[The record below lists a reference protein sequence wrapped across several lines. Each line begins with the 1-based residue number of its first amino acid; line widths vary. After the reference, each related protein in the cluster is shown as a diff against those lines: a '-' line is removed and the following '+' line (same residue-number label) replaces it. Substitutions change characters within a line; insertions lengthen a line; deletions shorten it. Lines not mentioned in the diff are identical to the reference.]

1 MPITLNANKFIGTL
15 SNLICYT
22 FYTDNYH
29 LGENIDAL
37 LNAFRSD
44 DTINGDGK
52 LVLTSDL
59 PVVKDL
65 AVNTSTLLTSVLPV
79 IREQYIPVTKF
90 KYIQLTVN
98 RYLMRGGFE
107 DEYAMATLIS
117 YLLNNMRVAKR
128 LQLKKDI
135 ETVIAEI
142 LKNNPTKQTVIGLA
156 RPTETSTAVELNAV
170 RTYNTNLIYRTI
182 LTVIQMLGLG
192 YKLNVTD
199 KTTGNDT
206 FAAYERPENIVCL
219 VKPSTMASMD
229 VDTLATLLNS
239 NKITQKINVNFIEN
253 EAIVNGEVLVLSKDK
268 IQYGY
273 FYQVATS
280 FFDASNLNQ
289 QDFLHFSYYCDQI
302 ERAPAVLI
310 KCTNFHVEQEVL

>member
-1 MPITLNANKFIGTL
+1 MAITLNANKFVGTL

-22 FYTDNYH
+22 FYKDNYH
-29 LGENIDAL
+29 LGDNIDAL

-65 AVNTSTLLTSVLPV
+65 VVNTSTLLTSVPPV
-79 IREQYIPVTKF
+79 MQEQYIPVTKF

-107 DEYAMATLIS
+107 DEYAMANLIS
-117 YLLNNMRVAKR
+117 YLLNNMRIAKR
-128 LQLKKDI
+128 LQLKSDI
-135 ETVIAEI
+135 ENVIAKI
-142 LKNNPTKQTVIGLA
+142 LTNNPTTQTVTGLA
-156 RPTETSTAVELNAV
+156 KPTGNPTAVELNAV

-182 LTVIQMLGLG
+182 LRVIQMLGLG
-192 YKLNVTD
+192 YELNVTD
-199 KTTGNDT
+199 VTTGNGT
-206 FAAYERPENIVCL
+206 FEAYERPDNIVCL
-219 VKPSTMASMD
+219 VEPSTMASMD

-253 EAIVNGEVLVLSKDK
+253 EAIPDGEVLVLSKDK

-310 KCTNFHVEQEVL
+310 KCTNFHVE

>member
-1 MPITLNANKFIGTL
+1 MSITLNANKFIGTL

-22 FYTDNYH
+22 FYKDNYH
-29 LGENIDAL
+29 LGDNIDAL
-37 LNAFRSD
+37 LEAFRSD

-65 AVNTSTLLTSVLPV
+65 VVNTSTLLTSVSPT
-79 IREQYIPVTKF
+79 IQEQYIPVTKF

-107 DEYAMATLIS
+107 DEYAMSNLIS
-117 YLLNNMRVAKR
+117 YLLNNMRIAKR
-128 LQLKKDI
+128 LQLKTDI
-135 ETVIAEI
+135 EAVITEI
-142 LKNNPTKQTVIGLA
+142 LANNPTAQTVTGLA
-156 RPTETSTAVELNAV
+156 RPTGTPTAVELNAV

-182 LTVIQMLGLG
+182 LTVIQKLGLG
-192 YKLNVTD
+192 YELNITD

-206 FAAYERPENIVCL
+206 FKAYERPNNIVCL
-219 VKPSTMASMD
+219 ISPSTMASMD

-253 EAIVNGEVLVLSKDK
+253 DTITDGEILIVSKDK

-310 KCTNFHVEQEVL
+310 ECTNFHVE

>member
-1 MPITLNANKFIGTL
+1 MAITLNANKFVGTL

-22 FYTDNYH
+22 FYKDNYH
-29 LGENIDAL
+29 LGDNIDAL

-65 AVNTSTLLTSVLPV
+65 VVNTSTLLTSVPPV
-79 IREQYIPVTKF
+79 IQEQYIPVTKF

-128 LQLKKDI
+128 LQLKSDI
-135 ETVIAEI
+135 ELVIAEI
-142 LKNNPTKQTVIGLA
+142 LTNNPTKQTVTGLA
-156 RPTETSTAVELNAV
+156 RPTETPTAVELNAV

-192 YKLNVTD
+192 YELNVTD

-206 FAAYERPENIVCL
+206 FEAYERPENIVCL
-219 VKPSTMASMD
+219 VEPSTMASMD

-253 EAIVNGEVLVLSKDK
+253 EAIGDGEVLVLSKDK

-302 ERAPAVLI
+302 ERAPAILI
-310 KCTNFHVEQEVL
+310 KCTNFHVE

>member
-22 FYTDNYH
+22 FYKDNYH
-29 LGENIDAL
+29 LGDNIDAL
-37 LNAFRSD
+37 LEAFRSD

-65 AVNTSTLLTSVLPV
+65 VVNTSTLLTSVPPA
-79 IREQYIPVTKF
+79 IQEQYIPVTKF

-107 DEYAMATLIS
+107 DEYAMANLIS
-117 YLLNNMRVAKR
+117 YLLNNMRIAKR
-128 LQLKKDI
+128 LQLKTDI
-135 ETVIAEI
+135 ETVITKI
-142 LKNNPTKQTVIGLA
+142 TRNNPTTQTVTGLA
-156 RPTETSTAVELNAV
+156 RPTDTPTAVELNAV
-170 RTYNTNLIYRTI
+170 RTYNTNLIYRTL
-182 LTVIQMLGLG
+182 LTVIQKLGLG
-192 YKLNVTD
+192 YELNITD

-206 FAAYERPENIVCL
+206 FKAYERPNNIVCL
-219 VKPSTMASMD
+219 INPSTMASMD

-253 EAIVNGEVLVLSKDK
+253 DTITEGKILIVSKDK

-310 KCTNFHVEQEVL
+310 ECTNFHVE

>member
-1 MPITLNANKFIGTL
+1 MAITLNANKFVGTL

-22 FYTDNYH
+22 FYKDNYH
-29 LGENIDAL
+29 LGDNIDAL

-65 AVNTSTLLTSVLPV
+65 VVNTSTLLTSVPPV
-79 IREQYIPVTKF
+79 IQEQYIPVTKF

-107 DEYAMATLIS
+107 DEYAMANLIS
-117 YLLNNMRVAKR
+117 YLLNNMRIAKR
-128 LQLKKDI
+128 LQLKSDI
-135 ETVIAEI
+135 EAVIAEI
-142 LKNNPTKQTVIGLA
+142 LANNPTKQTVTGLA
-156 RPTETSTAVELNAV
+156 RPTGTPTAVELNAV

-192 YKLNVTD
+192 YELNVTD
-199 KTTGNDT
+199 VTTGNDT
-206 FAAYERPENIVCL
+206 FEAYERPDNIVCL

-253 EAIVNGEVLVLSKDK
+253 EAIGDGEVLVLSKDK

-310 KCTNFHVEQEVL
+310 ECTNFHIE

>member
-22 FYTDNYH
+22 FYKDNYH
-29 LGENIDAL
+29 LGDNIDAL
-37 LNAFRSD
+37 LEAFRSD
-44 DTINGDGK
+44 DTVNGDGK

-65 AVNTSTLLTSVLPV
+65 VVNTSTLLTSVPPT
-79 IREQYIPVTKF
+79 IQEQYIPVTKF

-107 DEYAMATLIS
+107 DEYAMAILIS
-117 YLLNNMRVAKR
+117 YLLNNMRIAKR
-128 LQLKKDI
+128 LQLKSDI
-135 ETVIAEI
+135 ETVIGEI
-142 LKNNPTKQTVIGLA
+142 LTNNPTTHTVTGLA
-156 RPTETSTAVELNAV
+156 KPTSNPTAVELNAV

-192 YKLNVTD
+192 YELNVTD
-199 KTTGNDT
+199 VTAGNDT
-206 FAAYERPENIVCL
+206 FEAYERPDNIVCL
-219 VKPSTMASMD
+219 VEPSTMASMD

-253 EAIVNGEVLVLSKDK
+253 EAIPDGEVLLLSKDK
-268 IQYGY
+268 IQYGF

-310 KCTNFHVEQEVL
+310 ECTKFHVE

>member
-1 MPITLNANKFIGTL
+1 MAITLNANKFVGTL

-22 FYTDNYH
+22 FYKDNYH
-29 LGENIDAL
+29 LGDNIDAL

-59 PVVKDL
+59 PVVKNL
-65 AVNTSTLLTSVLPV
+65 VVNTSTLLTSVPPV
-79 IREQYIPVTKF
+79 IQEQYIPVTKF

-107 DEYAMATLIS
+107 DEYAMANLIS

-128 LQLKKDI
+128 LQLKSDI
-135 ETVIAEI
+135 EAVIAEI
-142 LKNNPTKQTVIGLA
+142 LANNPTTQTVTGLA
-156 RPTETSTAVELNAV
+156 KPTTSPTAVELNAV

-182 LTVIQMLGLG
+182 LTVIQNLGLG
-192 YKLNVTD
+192 YKLNITN

-206 FAAYERPENIVCL
+206 FVAYERPENIVCL
-219 VKPSTMASMD
+219 VEPLTMASMD

-253 EAIVNGEVLVLSKDK
+253 DAIGEGRVLVLSKDK

-310 KCTNFHVEQEVL
+310 ECTNFHVE

>member
-1 MPITLNANKFIGTL
+1 MAITLNANKFVGTL

-22 FYTDNYH
+22 FYKDNYH
-29 LGENIDAL
+29 LGDNIDAL

-65 AVNTSTLLTSVLPV
+65 VVNTSTLLTSVQPV
-79 IREQYIPVTKF
+79 IQEQYIPVTKF

-128 LQLKKDI
+128 LQLKSDI
-135 ETVIAEI
+135 ENVIDKI
-142 LKNNPTKQTVIGLA
+142 LTNNPTTQTVTGLA
-156 RPTETSTAVELNAV
+156 KPTTNPTAVELNAV

-192 YKLNVTD
+192 YDLNVTD
-199 KTTGNDT
+199 VTTGNDT
-206 FAAYERPENIVCL
+206 FEAYERPDNIVCL
-219 VKPSTMASMD
+219 VRPYTMASMD

-239 NKITQKINVNFIEN
+239 NKITQKIDVNFIEN
-253 EAIVNGEVLVLSKDK
+253 EAIGDGKVLVLSKDK

-310 KCTNFHVEQEVL
+310 ECTNFHIE

>member
-1 MPITLNANKFIGTL
+1 MAITLNANKFIGTL

-22 FYTDNYH
+22 FYKDNYH
-29 LGENIDAL
+29 LGDNIDAL

-59 PVVKDL
+59 PVVKNL
-65 AVNTSTLLTSVLPV
+65 AVNTSTLLTSVPPV
-79 IREQYIPVTKF
+79 IQEQYIPVTKF

-107 DEYAMATLIS
+107 DEYAMANLIS

-128 LQLKKDI
+128 LQLKSDI
-135 ETVIAEI
+135 EAVIAEI
-142 LKNNPTKQTVIGLA
+142 LANNPTAQTVTGLA
-156 RPTETSTAVELNAV
+156 KPATNPTAVELNAV

-182 LTVIQMLGLG
+182 LTVIQNLGLG
-192 YKLNVTD
+192 YILNITN

-206 FAAYERPENIVCL
+206 FVAYERPENIVCL
-219 VKPSTMASMD
+219 VEPLTMASMD

-253 EAIVNGEVLVLSKDK
+253 DAIGEGRVLVLSKDK

-310 KCTNFHVEQEVL
+310 ECTNFHVE

>member
-1 MPITLNANKFIGTL
+1 MAITLNANKFVGTL

-22 FYTDNYH
+22 FYKDNYH
-29 LGENIDAL
+29 LGDNIDAL

-59 PVVKDL
+59 PIVKNL
-65 AVNTSTLLTSVLPV
+65 AVNTSTLLTSVPPV
-79 IREQYIPVTKF
+79 IQEQYIPVTKF

-107 DEYAMATLIS
+107 DEYAMANLIS

-128 LQLKKDI
+128 LQLKSDI
-135 ETVIAEI
+135 EAVITEI
-142 LKNNPTKQTVIGLA
+142 LTNNPTTQTVTGLA
-156 RPTETSTAVELNAV
+156 KPTGNPSAVELNAV

-182 LTVIQMLGLG
+182 LTVIQNLGLG
-192 YKLNVTD
+192 YILNITN

-206 FAAYERPENIVCL
+206 FVAYERPENIVCL
-219 VKPSTMASMD
+219 VEPLTMASMD

-253 EAIVNGEVLVLSKDK
+253 DAIGEGRVLVLSKDK

-310 KCTNFHVEQEVL
+310 ECTNFHVE

>member
-1 MPITLNANKFIGTL
+1 MAITLNANKFVGTL

-22 FYTDNYH
+22 FYKDNYH
-29 LGENIDAL
+29 LGDNIDAL

-65 AVNTSTLLTSVLPV
+65 VVNTSTLLTSVPPV
-79 IREQYIPVTKF
+79 IQEQYIPVTKF

-107 DEYAMATLIS
+107 DEYAMANLIS
-117 YLLNNMRVAKR
+117 YLLNNMRIAKR
-128 LQLKKDI
+128 LQLKTDI
-135 ETVIAEI
+135 ESVIAEI
-142 LKNNPTKQTVIGLA
+142 LANNPTKQIVTGLA
-156 RPTETSTAVELNAV
+156 KPTANPTAVELNAI

-192 YKLNVTD
+192 YELNVTD
-199 KTTGNDT
+199 VTTGNDT
-206 FAAYERPENIVCL
+206 FEAYERPDNIVCL
-219 VKPSTMASMD
+219 VEPSTMASMD

-253 EAIVNGEVLVLSKDK
+253 EAIGDGEVLVLSKDK

-302 ERAPAVLI
+302 DRAPAVLI
-310 KCTNFHVEQEVL
+310 KCTNFHVE

>member
-1 MPITLNANKFIGTL
+1 MG
-15 SNLICYT
+15 
-22 FYTDNYH
+22 D
-29 LGENIDAL
+29 NIDAL
-37 LNAFRSD
+37 LEAFRSD
-44 DTINGDGK
+44 DTVNGDGK

-65 AVNTSTLLTSVLPV
+65 VVNTSTLLTSVPPV
-79 IREQYIPVTKF
+79 IQEQYIPVTKF

-107 DEYAMATLIS
+107 DEYAMANLIS
-117 YLLNNMRVAKR
+117 YLLNNMRIAKR
-128 LQLKKDI
+128 LQLKTDI
-135 ETVIAEI
+135 ETVIAKI
-142 LKNNPTKQTVIGLA
+142 LTNNPTTQTVTGLA
-156 RPTETSTAVELNAV
+156 KPTGNPTAVELNAV
-170 RTYNTNLIYRTI
+170 RTYNTNLIYRTL
-182 LTVIQMLGLG
+182 LTVIQQLGLG
-192 YKLNVTD
+192 YELNVTD
-199 KTTGNDT
+199 VTTGNDT
-206 FAAYERPENIVCL
+206 FEAYERPDNIVCL
-219 VKPSTMASMD
+219 VEPSTMASMD

-239 NKITQKINVNFIEN
+239 NKISQKINVNFIEN
-253 EAIVNGEVLVLSKDK
+253 EAIPDGEVLLLSKDK

-310 KCTNFHVEQEVL
+310 ECTNFHVE

>member
-1 MPITLNANKFIGTL
+1 MCIRD
-15 SNLICYT
+15 S
-22 FYTDNYH
+22 YH
-29 LGENIDAL
+29 LGDNIDAL
-37 LNAFRSD
+37 LEAFRSD

-59 PVVKDL
+59 PAVKNL
-65 AVNTSTLLTSVLPV
+65 AVNTSTLLTSAQPK
-79 IREQYIPVTKF
+79 IEEQYIPVTNF

-107 DEYAMATLIS
+107 DEYAMANLIS
-117 YLLNNMRVAKR
+117 YLLNNMRIAKR
-128 LQLKKDI
+128 LQLKTDI
-135 ETVIAEI
+135 EKVIAKI
-142 LKNNPTKQTVIGLA
+142 LANNPTTQTVTGLA
-156 RPTETSTAVELNAV
+156 RPTGTPTAVELNAV

-199 KTTGNDT
+199 VTTGNDT
-206 FAAYERPENIVCL
+206 FEAYERPDNIVCL

-253 EAIVNGEVLVLSKDK
+253 ETIPDGKVLSLSKDK
-268 IQYGY
+268 IQYGF

-310 KCTNFHVEQEVL
+310 ECTNFHVE

>member
-22 FYTDNYH
+22 FYKDNYH
-29 LGENIDAL
+29 LGDNIDAL
-37 LNAFRSD
+37 LEAFRSD

-65 AVNTSTLLTSVLPV
+65 VVNTSTLLTSVPPE
-79 IREQYIPVTKF
+79 IQEQYIPVTKF

-107 DEYAMATLIS
+107 DEYAMANLIS
-117 YLLNNMRVAKR
+117 YLLNNMRIAKR
-128 LQLKKDI
+128 LQLKIDI

-142 LKNNPTKQTVIGLA
+142 LTNNPTKETVIGLA
-156 RPTETSTAVELNAV
+156 RPTGTPTAVELNAV

-192 YKLNVTD
+192 YELNVTD
-199 KTTGNDT
+199 VTTGNDT
-206 FAAYERPENIVCL
+206 FEAYERPDNIVCL
-219 VKPSTMASMD
+219 VEPSTMASMD

-253 EAIVNGEVLVLSKDK
+253 EAIPDGEVLLLSKDK
-268 IQYGY
+268 IQYGF

-310 KCTNFHVEQEVL
+310 KCTNFHVE

>member
-1 MPITLNANKFIGTL
+1 MAITLNANKFVGTL

-22 FYTDNYH
+22 FYKDNYH
-29 LGENIDAL
+29 LGDNIDAL

-65 AVNTSTLLTSVLPV
+65 VVNTSTLLTSVPPV
-79 IREQYIPVTKF
+79 IQEQYIPVTKF

-128 LQLKKDI
+128 LQLKSDI
-135 ETVIAEI
+135 EAVIAEI
-142 LKNNPTKQTVIGLA
+142 LANNPTTQTVTGLA
-156 RPTETSTAVELNAV
+156 RPTGTPTAVELNAV

-206 FAAYERPENIVCL
+206 FEAYERPENIVCL
-219 VKPSTMASMD
+219 VEPSTMASMD

-253 EAIVNGEVLVLSKDK
+253 EAIGDGEVLVLSKDK

-310 KCTNFHVEQEVL
+310 ECTNFHVE

>member
-1 MPITLNANKFIGTL
+1 MPITLNANKFVGTL

-22 FYTDNYH
+22 FYKDNYR
-29 LGENIDAL
+29 LGDNIDAL
-37 LNAFRSD
+37 LEAFRSD

-65 AVNTSTLLTSVLPV
+65 VVNTSTLLTSVPPA
-79 IREQYIPVTKF
+79 IQEQYIPVTKF

-107 DEYAMATLIS
+107 DEYAMANLIS
-117 YLLNNMRVAKR
+117 YLLNNMRIAKR
-128 LQLKKDI
+128 LQLKLDI
-135 ETVIAEI
+135 ETVITEI
-142 LKNNPTKQTVIGLA
+142 LTNNPTTQTVAGLTK
-156 RPTETSTAVELNAV
+156 PTTNPTAVELNAV
-170 RTYNTNLIYRTI
+170 RTYNTNLIYRT
-182 LTVIQMLGLG
+182 LLSVIQKLGLG
-192 YKLNVTD
+192 YELNVTD
-199 KTTGNDT
+199 KTSDNDT
-206 FAAYERPENIVCL
+206 FEAYERPDNIVCL
-219 VKPSTMASMD
+219 ISPSTMASMD

-253 EAIVNGEVLVLSKDK
+253 ETIDDGKVLLLSKDK

-310 KCTNFHVEQEVL
+310 ECTNFHIE

>member
-1 MPITLNANKFIGTL
+1 MAITLNANKFVGTL

-22 FYTDNYH
+22 FYKDNYH
-29 LGENIDAL
+29 LGDNIDAL

-65 AVNTSTLLTSVLPV
+65 VVNTSTLLTSVPPV
-79 IREQYIPVTKF
+79 IQEQYIPVTKF

-128 LQLKKDI
+128 LQLKSDI

-142 LKNNPTKQTVIGLA
+142 LTNNPTKQTVTGLA
-156 RPTETSTAVELNAV
+156 RPAGNSTAVELNAV

-192 YKLNVTD
+192 YELNVTD

-206 FAAYERPENIVCL
+206 FEAYERPENIVCL
-219 VKPSTMASMD
+219 VEPSTMASMD

-253 EAIVNGEVLVLSKDK
+253 EAIPDGEVLVLSKDK

-310 KCTNFHVEQEVL
+310 ECTNFHVE

>member
-1 MPITLNANKFIGTL
+1 MAITLNANKFVGTL

-22 FYTDNYH
+22 FYKDNYR
-29 LGENIDAL
+29 LGDNIDAL
-37 LNAFRSD
+37 LEAFRSD

-65 AVNTSTLLTSVLPV
+65 VVNTSTLLTSVPPV
-79 IREQYIPVTKF
+79 IQEQYIPVTKF

-107 DEYAMATLIS
+107 DEYAMANLIS
-117 YLLNNMRVAKR
+117 YLLNNMRIAKR
-128 LQLKKDI
+128 LQLKADI
-135 ETVIAEI
+135 ETVITEI
-142 LKNNPTKQTVIGLA
+142 LTNNPTTQTVAGLTK
-156 RPTETSTAVELNAV
+156 PTTNPTAVELNAV
-170 RTYNTNLIYRTI
+170 RTYNTNLIYRT
-182 LTVIQMLGLG
+182 LLSVIQKLGLG
-192 YKLNVTD
+192 YELNVTD
-199 KTTGNDT
+199 KTSDNDT
-206 FAAYERPENIVCL
+206 FEAYERPDNIVCL
-219 VKPSTMASMD
+219 ISPSTMASMD

-253 EAIVNGEVLVLSKDK
+253 ETIDDGNVLLLSKDK

-310 KCTNFHVEQEVL
+310 KCTNFHIE

>member
-22 FYTDNYH
+22 FYKDNYH
-29 LGENIDAL
+29 LGDNIDAL
-37 LNAFRSD
+37 LEAFRSD
-44 DTINGDGK
+44 DTVNGNGK
-52 LVLTSDL
+52 LVLTSGL

-65 AVNTSTLLTSVLPV
+65 VVNTSTLLTSVLPE
-79 IREQYIPVTKF
+79 IQEQYIPITKF

-107 DEYAMATLIS
+107 DEYAMANLIS
-117 YLLNNMRVAKR
+117 YLLNNMRIAKR
-128 LQLKKDI
+128 LQLKADI
-135 ETVIAEI
+135 ETVITEI
-142 LKNNPTKQTVIGLA
+142 LTNNPTKEIVKGLA
-156 RPTETSTAVELNAV
+156 RPTGTPTAVELNAV

-182 LTVIQMLGLG
+182 LAVIQMLGLG
-192 YKLNVTD
+192 YELNVTD
-199 KTTGNDT
+199 VTTGNVT
-206 FAAYERPENIVCL
+206 FTAYERPDNIVCL
-219 VKPSTMASMD
+219 VEPSTMASMD

-253 EAIVNGEVLVLSKDK
+253 EAIPNGEVLLLSKDK
-268 IQYGY
+268 IQYGF

-310 KCTNFHVEQEVL
+310 KCINFHAE

>member
-22 FYTDNYH
+22 FYKDNYH
-29 LGENIDAL
+29 LGDNIDAL
-37 LNAFRSD
+37 LEAFRSD

-59 PVVKDL
+59 PDVKDL
-65 AVNTSTLLTSVLPV
+65 VVNTSTLLTSVPPE
-79 IREQYIPVTKF
+79 IQEQYIPVTKF

-107 DEYAMATLIS
+107 DEYAMANLIS
-117 YLLNNMRVAKR
+117 YLLNNMRIAKR
-128 LQLKKDI
+128 LQLKTDI
-135 ETVIAEI
+135 ETVIKKI
-142 LKNNPTKQTVIGLA
+142 TTNNPTKQTVKGLE
-156 RPTETSTAVELNAV
+156 RPTGTPTAVELNAV
-170 RTYNTNLIYRTI
+170 RTYNTNLIYRTL
-182 LTVIQMLGLG
+182 LTVIQKLGLG
-192 YKLNVTD
+192 YDLNITD
-199 KTTGNDT
+199 KTTGNNT
-206 FAAYERPENIVCL
+206 FKAYERPNNIVCL
-219 VKPSTMASMD
+219 INPSTMASMD

-253 EAIVNGEVLVLSKDK
+253 DTIANGKILIVSKDK

-310 KCTNFHVEQEVL
+310 ECTNFHVEVE

>member
-22 FYTDNYH
+22 FYKDNYH
-29 LGENIDAL
+29 LGDNIDAL
-37 LNAFRSD
+37 LEAFRSD
-44 DTINGDGK
+44 DTVNGDGK

-65 AVNTSTLLTSVLPV
+65 VVNTSTLLTSVPPE
-79 IREQYIPVTKF
+79 IQEQYIPVTKF

-107 DEYAMATLIS
+107 DEYAMANLIS
-117 YLLNNMRVAKR
+117 YLLNNMRIAKR
-128 LQLKKDI
+128 LQLKTDI
-135 ETVIAEI
+135 ETVITKI
-142 LKNNPTKQTVIGLA
+142 TTNNPTTQTVTGLA
-156 RPTETSTAVELNAV
+156 RPTGTPTAVELNAV
-170 RTYNTNLIYRTI
+170 RTYNTNLIYRTL
-182 LTVIQMLGLG
+182 LTVIQKLGLG
-192 YKLNVTD
+192 YELNITD

-206 FAAYERPENIVCL
+206 FKAYERPNNIVCL
-219 VKPSTMASMD
+219 INPSTMASMD

-253 EAIVNGEVLVLSKDK
+253 DTITDGRILIVSKDK

-310 KCTNFHVEQEVL
+310 ECTNFHVE

>member
-1 MPITLNANKFIGTL
+1 MG
-15 SNLICYT
+15 
-22 FYTDNYH
+22 D
-29 LGENIDAL
+29 NIDAL
-37 LNAFRSD
+37 LEAFRSD

-65 AVNTSTLLTSVLPV
+65 VVNTSTLLTSVPPE
-79 IREQYIPVTKF
+79 IQEQYIPVTKF

-107 DEYAMATLIS
+107 DEYAMANLIS
-117 YLLNNMRVAKR
+117 YLLNNMRIAKR
-128 LQLKKDI
+128 LQLKTDI

-142 LKNNPTKQTVIGLA
+142 LTNNPTKQTVTGLA
-156 RPTETSTAVELNAV
+156 RPTGAPTAVELNAV

-192 YKLNVTD
+192 YELNVTD
-199 KTTGNDT
+199 VTTGNDT
-206 FAAYERPENIVCL
+206 FEAYERPDNIVCL
-219 VKPSTMASMD
+219 VEPSTMASMD

-253 EAIVNGEVLVLSKDK
+253 EAIPDGEVLLLSKDK
-268 IQYGY
+268 IQYGF

-310 KCTNFHVEQEVL
+310 ECTNFHVE

>member
-1 MPITLNANKFIGTL
+1 MAITLNANKFVGTL

-22 FYTDNYH
+22 FYKDNYH
-29 LGENIDAL
+29 LGDNIDAL

-65 AVNTSTLLTSVLPV
+65 VVNTSTLLTSVPPV
-79 IREQYIPVTKF
+79 IQEQYIPVTKF

-128 LQLKKDI
+128 LQLKTDI
-135 ETVIAEI
+135 ELVIAEI
-142 LKNNPTKQTVIGLA
+142 LTNNPTKQTVTGLA
-156 RPTETSTAVELNAV
+156 RPTETPTAVELNAV

-192 YKLNVTD
+192 YELNVTD

-206 FAAYERPENIVCL
+206 FDAYERPENIVCL

-253 EAIVNGEVLVLSKDK
+253 EAIGDGEVLVLSKDK

-310 KCTNFHVEQEVL
+310 KCTNFHVE

>member
-1 MPITLNANKFIGTL
+1 MAITLNANKFVGTL

-22 FYTDNYH
+22 FYKDNYH
-29 LGENIDAL
+29 LGDNIDAL

-65 AVNTSTLLTSVLPV
+65 VVNTSTLLTSVPPV
-79 IREQYIPVTKF
+79 IQEQYIPVTKF

-128 LQLKKDI
+128 LQLKSDI

-142 LKNNPTKQTVIGLA
+142 LTNNPTKQTVTGLA
-156 RPTETSTAVELNAV
+156 RPTGTPTAVELNAV

-192 YKLNVTD
+192 YELNVTD

-206 FAAYERPENIVCL
+206 FEAYERPENIVCL
-219 VKPSTMASMD
+219 VEPSTMASMD

-253 EAIVNGEVLVLSKDK
+253 EAIADGTVLVLSKDK

-310 KCTNFHVEQEVL
+310 ECTNFHVE

>member
-1 MPITLNANKFIGTL
+1 MAITLNANKFVGTL

-22 FYTDNYH
+22 FYKDNYH
-29 LGENIDAL
+29 LGDNIDAL
-37 LNAFRSD
+37 LEAFRSD
-44 DTINGDGK
+44 DTVNGDGK

-65 AVNTSTLLTSVLPV
+65 VVNTSTLLTSVPPM
-79 IREQYIPVTKF
+79 IQEQYIPVTKF

-107 DEYAMATLIS
+107 DEYAMANLIS
-117 YLLNNMRVAKR
+117 YLLNNMRIAKR
-128 LQLKKDI
+128 LQLKSDI
-135 ETVIAEI
+135 ETVISEI
-142 LKNNPTKQTVIGLA
+142 LTNNPTTQTVAGLTK
-156 RPTETSTAVELNAV
+156 PTTNPTAVELNAV
-170 RTYNTNLIYRTI
+170 RTYNTNLIYRT
-182 LTVIQMLGLG
+182 LLSVIQKLGLG
-192 YKLNVTD
+192 YELNVTD
-199 KTTGNDT
+199 KTSDNDT
-206 FAAYERPENIVCL
+206 FDAYERPDNIVCL
-219 VKPSTMASMD
+219 ISPSTMASMD

-253 EAIVNGEVLVLSKDK
+253 ETIDNGKVLLLSKDK

-310 KCTNFHVEQEVL
+310 KCTNFHVE

>member
-22 FYTDNYH
+22 FYKDNYH
-29 LGENIDAL
+29 LGDNIDAL
-37 LNAFRSD
+37 LEAFRSD

-59 PVVKDL
+59 PLVKDL
-65 AVNTSTLLTSVLPV
+65 VVNTSTLLTSVPPE
-79 IREQYIPVTKF
+79 IQEQYIPVTKF

-107 DEYAMATLIS
+107 DEYAMANLIS
-117 YLLNNMRVAKR
+117 YLLNNMRIAKR
-128 LQLKKDI
+128 LQLKTDI

-142 LKNNPTKQTVIGLA
+142 LTNNPTKQTVTGLE
-156 RPTETSTAVELNAV
+156 RPTGTPTAVELNAV

-192 YKLNVTD
+192 YELNVTD
-199 KTTGNDT
+199 VTTGNDT
-206 FAAYERPENIVCL
+206 FEAYERPDNIVCL
-219 VKPSTMASMD
+219 VEPSTMASMD

-253 EAIVNGEVLVLSKDK
+253 EAIPDGKVLLLSKDK
-268 IQYGY
+268 IQYGF

-310 KCTNFHVEQEVL
+310 ECTNFHVE

>member
-1 MPITLNANKFIGTL
+1 MAITLNANKFVGTL

-22 FYTDNYH
+22 FYKDNYH
-29 LGENIDAL
+29 LGDNIDAL

-65 AVNTSTLLTSVLPV
+65 VVNTSTLLTSVPPV
-79 IREQYIPVTKF
+79 IQEQYIPVTKF

-128 LQLKKDI
+128 LQLKTDI

-142 LKNNPTKQTVIGLA
+142 LANNPTTLTVTGLA
-156 RPTETSTAVELNAV
+156 RPTGTPTAVELNAV

-192 YKLNVTD
+192 YELNVTD

-206 FAAYERPENIVCL
+206 FEAYERPENIVCL
-219 VKPSTMASMD
+219 VEPSTMASMD

-253 EAIVNGEVLVLSKDK
+253 EAIGDGEVLVLSKDK

-310 KCTNFHVEQEVL
+310 ECTNFHVE

>member
-22 FYTDNYH
+22 FYKDNYH
-29 LGENIDAL
+29 LGDNIDAL
-37 LNAFRSD
+37 LEAFRSD
-44 DTINGDGK
+44 DTVNGDGK

-65 AVNTSTLLTSVLPV
+65 VVNTSTLLTSVPPT
-79 IREQYIPVTKF
+79 IQEQYIPITKF

-107 DEYAMATLIS
+107 DEYAMANLIS
-117 YLLNNMRVAKR
+117 YLLNNMRIAKR
-128 LQLKKDI
+128 LQLKYDI
-135 ETVIAEI
+135 ELVIAEI
-142 LKNNPTKQTVIGLA
+142 LTNNPTKQTVKGLA
-156 RPTETSTAVELNAV
+156 KPTTNPTAVELNAV
-170 RTYNTNLIYRTI
+170 MTYNTNLIYRTL
-182 LTVIQMLGLG
+182 LTVIQKLGLG
-192 YKLNVTD
+192 YELNITD

-206 FAAYERPENIVCL
+206 FEAYERPNNIVCL
-219 VKPSTMASMD
+219 ISPSTMASMD

-253 EAIVNGEVLVLSKDK
+253 DAITEGEILIVSKDK

-310 KCTNFHVEQEVL
+310 KCTNFHVE

>member
-1 MPITLNANKFIGTL
+1 MAITLNANKFVGAL

-22 FYTDNYH
+22 FYKDNYH
-29 LGENIDAL
+29 LGDNIDAL

-65 AVNTSTLLTSVLPV
+65 VVNTSTLLTSVLPV
-79 IREQYIPVTKF
+79 IQEQYIPVTKF

-128 LQLKKDI
+128 LQLKSDI
-135 ETVIAEI
+135 ENVIAKI
-142 LKNNPTKQTVIGLA
+142 LTNNPTTQTVTGLA
-156 RPTETSTAVELNAV
+156 KPTANPTAVELNAV

-192 YKLNVTD
+192 YELNVTD
-199 KTTGNDT
+199 VTTGNDT
-206 FAAYERPENIVCL
+206 FEAYERPDNIVCL
-219 VKPSTMASMD
+219 VEPSTMASMD

-253 EAIVNGEVLVLSKDK
+253 EAIGDGKVLVLSKDK

-310 KCTNFHVEQEVL
+310 ECTNFHIE

>member
-22 FYTDNYH
+22 FYKDNYH
-29 LGENIDAL
+29 LGDNIDAL
-37 LNAFRSD
+37 LEAFRSD

-65 AVNTSTLLTSVLPV
+65 VVNTSTLLTSVPPE

-107 DEYAMATLIS
+107 DEYAMANLIS
-117 YLLNNMRVAKR
+117 YLLNNMRIAKR
-128 LQLKKDI
+128 LQLKTDI
-135 ETVIAEI
+135 ETVINEI
-142 LKNNPTKQTVIGLA
+142 LINNPTRHTVTGLE
-156 RPTETSTAVELNAV
+156 RPTETPTAVELNAV

-182 LTVIQMLGLG
+182 LMVIQMLGLG
-192 YKLNVTD
+192 YDLNVTD
-199 KTTGNDT
+199 VTTNNRT
-206 FAAYERPENIVCL
+206 FRAYERPDNIVCL
-219 VKPSTMASMD
+219 VEPSTMASMD

-253 EAIVNGEVLVLSKDK
+253 EVIPDGEVLLLSKDK
-268 IQYGY
+268 IQYGF

-310 KCTNFHVEQEVL
+310 ECTNFHIE

>member
-1 MPITLNANKFIGTL
+1 MAITLNANKFVGTL

-22 FYTDNYH
+22 FYKDNYH
-29 LGENIDAL
+29 LGDNIDAL
-37 LNAFRSD
+37 LEAFRSD
-44 DTINGDGK
+44 DTVNGDGK

-65 AVNTSTLLTSVLPV
+65 VVNTSTLLTSVLPV
-79 IREQYIPVTKF
+79 IQEQYIPVTKF

-107 DEYAMATLIS
+107 DEYAMANLIS
-117 YLLNNMRVAKR
+117 YLLNNMRIAKR
-128 LQLKKDI
+128 LQLKSDI
-135 ETVIAEI
+135 ETVITEI
-142 LKNNPTKQTVIGLA
+142 LTNNPTTQTVAGLTK
-156 RPTETSTAVELNAV
+156 PTTNPTAVELNAV
-170 RTYNTNLIYRTI
+170 RTYNTNLIYRT
-182 LTVIQMLGLG
+182 LLSVIQKLGLG
-192 YKLNVTD
+192 YELNVTD
-199 KTTGNDT
+199 KTSDNDT
-206 FAAYERPENIVCL
+206 FDAYERPDNIVCL
-219 VKPSTMASMD
+219 ISPSTIASMD

-253 EAIVNGEVLVLSKDK
+253 ETIDDGKVLLLSKDK

-310 KCTNFHVEQEVL
+310 ECTNFHVE

>member
-22 FYTDNYH
+22 FYKDNYH
-29 LGENIDAL
+29 LGDNIDAL
-37 LNAFRSD
+37 LEAFRSD

-65 AVNTSTLLTSVLPV
+65 VVNTSTLLTSVPPE
-79 IREQYIPVTKF
+79 IQEQYIPVTKF

-107 DEYAMATLIS
+107 DEYAMANLIS
-117 YLLNNMRVAKR
+117 YLLNNMRIAKR
-128 LQLKKDI
+128 LQLKTDI
-135 ETVIAEI
+135 ETVIAKI
-142 LKNNPTKQTVIGLA
+142 LTNNPTTQTVTGLA
-156 RPTETSTAVELNAV
+156 KPTGNPTAVELNAV

-192 YKLNVTD
+192 YELNVTD
-199 KTTGNDT
+199 KTTGNDI
-206 FAAYERPENIVCL
+206 FEAYERPENIVCL
-219 VKPSTMASMD
+219 VEPSTMASMD

-253 EAIVNGEVLVLSKDK
+253 EAIGDGKVLVLSKDK

-310 KCTNFHVEQEVL
+310 ECTNFHIE

>member
-22 FYTDNYH
+22 FYKDNYY
-29 LGENIDAL
+29 LGDNIDAL
-37 LNAFRSD
+37 LEAFRSD
-44 DTINGDGK
+44 DTVNGDGK

-65 AVNTSTLLTSVLPV
+65 VVNTSTLLTSVPPE
-79 IREQYIPVTKF
+79 IQEQYIPVTKF

-107 DEYAMATLIS
+107 DEYAMANLIS
-117 YLLNNMRVAKR
+117 YLLNNMRIAKR
-128 LQLKKDI
+128 LQLKTDI
-135 ETVIAEI
+135 ETVIAKI
-142 LKNNPTKQTVIGLA
+142 TTNNPTTQTVTGLA
-156 RPTETSTAVELNAV
+156 KPTTNPTAVELNAV
-170 RTYNTNLIYRTI
+170 RTYNTNLIYRTL
-182 LTVIQMLGLG
+182 LTVIQKLGLG
-192 YKLNVTD
+192 YELNITD

-206 FAAYERPENIVCL
+206 FEAYERPNNIVCL
-219 VKPSTMASMD
+219 ISPSTMASMD

-253 EAIVNGEVLVLSKDK
+253 DTITDGEILIVSKDK

-310 KCTNFHVEQEVL
+310 ECTNFHVE

>member
-22 FYTDNYH
+22 FYKDNYH
-29 LGENIDAL
+29 LGDNIDAL
-37 LNAFRSD
+37 LEAFRSD
-44 DTINGDGK
+44 DTANGDGK

-65 AVNTSTLLTSVLPV
+65 VVNTSTLLTSVPPE
-79 IREQYIPVTKF
+79 IQEQYIPVTKF

-107 DEYAMATLIS
+107 DEYAMANLIS

-128 LQLKKDI
+128 LQLKADI

-142 LKNNPTKQTVIGLA
+142 LVNNPTTQTVTGLA
-156 RPTETSTAVELNAV
+156 RPTGNPTAVELNAV

-206 FAAYERPENIVCL
+206 FEAYERPENIVCL
-219 VKPSTMASMD
+219 VEPSTMASMD

-253 EAIVNGEVLVLSKDK
+253 EAIPDGEVLVLSKDK

-310 KCTNFHVEQEVL
+310 ECTNFHVE

>member
-1 MPITLNANKFIGTL
+1 MAITLNANKFVGTL

-22 FYTDNYH
+22 FYKDNYH
-29 LGENIDAL
+29 LGDNIDAL

-65 AVNTSTLLTSVLPV
+65 VVNTSALLTSVPPV
-79 IREQYIPVTKF
+79 IQEQYIPVTKF

-128 LQLKKDI
+128 LQLKSDI
-135 ETVIAEI
+135 ENVIAKI
-142 LKNNPTKQTVIGLA
+142 LTNNPTTQTVTGLA
-156 RPTETSTAVELNAV
+156 KPTTNPTAVELNAV
-170 RTYNTNLIYRTI
+170 RTYNTNLIYRAI

-192 YKLNVTD
+192 YELNVTD
-199 KTTGNDT
+199 ATTGNDR
-206 FAAYERPENIVCL
+206 FKAYERPDNIVCL
-219 VKPSTMASMD
+219 VEPSTMASMD

-253 EAIVNGEVLVLSKDK
+253 EAVGNGKVLVLSKDK

-310 KCTNFHVEQEVL
+310 ECTNFHIE

>member
-22 FYTDNYH
+22 FYKDNYH
-29 LGENIDAL
+29 LGDNIDAL
-37 LNAFRSD
+37 LEAFRSD
-44 DTINGDGK
+44 DTVNGDGK

-65 AVNTSTLLTSVLPV
+65 LVNTSTLLTSVPPT
-79 IREQYIPVTKF
+79 IQEQYIPVTKF

-107 DEYAMATLIS
+107 DEYAMANLIS
-117 YLLNNMRVAKR
+117 YLLNNMRIAKR
-128 LQLKKDI
+128 LQLKSDI
-135 ETVIAEI
+135 EVVIAEI
-142 LKNNPTKQTVIGLA
+142 LANNPTTQTVTGLA
-156 RPTETSTAVELNAV
+156 KPATTPTAVELNAV
-170 RTYNTNLIYRTI
+170 RTYNTNLIYRTL
-182 LTVIQMLGLG
+182 LTVIQKLGLG
-192 YKLNVTD
+192 YELNITD
-199 KTTGNDT
+199 KKTGNAT
-206 FAAYERPENIVCL
+206 FKAYERPNNIVCL
-219 VKPSTMASMD
+219 ISPSTMASMD

-253 EAIVNGEVLVLSKDK
+253 DTITDGEILIVSKDK

-310 KCTNFHVEQEVL
+310 ECTNFHVK

>member
-1 MPITLNANKFIGTL
+1 MPITLNANKFVGTL

-22 FYTDNYH
+22 FYKDNYH
-29 LGENIDAL
+29 LGDNIDAL
-37 LNAFRSD
+37 LEAFRSD

-65 AVNTSTLLTSVLPV
+65 VVNTSTLLTSVPPV
-79 IREQYIPVTKF
+79 IQEQYIPVTKF

-117 YLLNNMRVAKR
+117 YLLNNMRIAKR
-128 LQLKKDI
+128 LQLKSDI
-135 ETVIAEI
+135 ENVIAKI
-142 LKNNPTKQTVIGLA
+142 LTNNPTTRTVTGLA
-156 RPTETSTAVELNAV
+156 RPTGTPTAVELNAV

-192 YKLNVTD
+192 YELNVTD
-199 KTTGNDT
+199 KTTGNGT
-206 FAAYERPENIVCL
+206 FEAYERPDNIVCL
-219 VKPSTMASMD
+219 VEPSTMASMD

-253 EAIVNGEVLVLSKDK
+253 EAIADGSVLVLSKDK

-310 KCTNFHVEQEVL
+310 ECTNFHAE

>member
-1 MPITLNANKFIGTL
+1 MAITLNANKFVGTL

-22 FYTDNYH
+22 FYKDNYH
-29 LGENIDAL
+29 LGDNIDAL

-65 AVNTSTLLTSVLPV
+65 VVNTSTLLTSVPPV
-79 IREQYIPVTKF
+79 IQEQYIPVTKF

-128 LQLKKDI
+128 LQLKSDI
-135 ETVIAEI
+135 EKVIAKI
-142 LKNNPTKQTVIGLA
+142 LANNPTTQTVTGLA
-156 RPTETSTAVELNAV
+156 KPTTNPTAVELNAV

-199 KTTGNDT
+199 VTTGNDI
-206 FAAYERPENIVCL
+206 FEAYERPDNIVCL
-219 VKPSTMASMD
+219 VEPSTMASMD

-253 EAIVNGEVLVLSKDK
+253 EAIGNGKVLVLSKDK

-310 KCTNFHVEQEVL
+310 ECTNFHIE

>member
-1 MPITLNANKFIGTL
+1 MAITLNANKFVGTL

-22 FYTDNYH
+22 FYKDNYH
-29 LGENIDAL
+29 LGDNIDAL

-65 AVNTSTLLTSVLPV
+65 VVNTSTLLTSVPPV
-79 IREQYIPVTKF
+79 IQEQYIPVTKF

-128 LQLKKDI
+128 LQLKSDI
-135 ETVIAEI
+135 EKVIAKI
-142 LKNNPTKQTVIGLA
+142 LTNNPTTQTVTGLA
-156 RPTETSTAVELNAV
+156 KPTANPTAVELNAV

-199 KTTGNDT
+199 VTTGNKT
-206 FAAYERPENIVCL
+206 FEAYERPDNIVCL
-219 VKPSTMASMD
+219 VEPSTMASMD

-253 EAIVNGEVLVLSKDK
+253 EAIGDGKVLVLSKDK

-310 KCTNFHVEQEVL
+310 ECTNFHIE

>member
-1 MPITLNANKFIGTL
+1 MAITLNANKFVGTL

-22 FYTDNYH
+22 FYKDNYH
-29 LGENIDAL
+29 LGDNIDAL

-65 AVNTSTLLTSVLPV
+65 VVNTSTLLTSVPPV
-79 IREQYIPVTKF
+79 IQEQYIPVTKF

-128 LQLKKDI
+128 LQLKSDI
-135 ETVIAEI
+135 ETVIDEI
-142 LKNNPTKQTVIGLA
+142 LANNPTKQTVTGLA
-156 RPTETSTAVELNAV
+156 RPTGTPTAVELNAV

-206 FAAYERPENIVCL
+206 FEAYERPENIVCL
-219 VKPSTMASMD
+219 VEPSTMASMD

-253 EAIVNGEVLVLSKDK
+253 EAIGDGEVLVLSKDK

-310 KCTNFHVEQEVL
+310 ECTNFHVE